1 MSEPALRQ
9 IGGNAVMAPITPG
22 LPADAPAEVL
32 ALSGAEPRPPAEDPT
47 LGITVTAVADGD
59 RAHRIVT
66 IGDSLTHGFQ
76 SAAIYNTDLSYGAII
91 ASELGWF
98 ERFRFPRYPGLGGL
112 PLNIEYLLRELELR
126 FGPSFSPLE
135 VPLAALR
142 ARSLMN
148 DIEEYWERGPGAV
161 VPNVSGF
168 NHALAV
174 FAWDLYDAQHAT
186 FASCRRFA
194 ADPTNNLLI
203 PLVDNAPSRAALRV
217 YPHGDPTVEAMTL
230 LDVAERLGEEGGI
243 ETLVVWLGAN
253 NVLGSV
259 LRLELVWSQDD
270 GFRDPAKKGD
280 YTVWDPAH
288 FRREYDE
295 LVDRIERIDARTV
308 ILCTIPHVTIPP
320 STRGMFDKPPGSAYF
335 PYYARPWLT
344 DDRFDPDSDKHLTAG
359 EACAIDYTID
369 LYNEH
374 IEEAVRLARSAGRAW
389 YLCDIAGV
397 LDRLA
402 YRRYRTDPS
411 ARPSWWTPYPLPGAL
426 ATVRPEPD
434 TRFLT
439 ADGRGGRATGGLF
452 SLDGVHPTT
461 IAYGIVAQELV
472 RVMERAGVVF
482 RTSTGTVRPG
492 PVDVDFDRLIRR
504 DTLLSVPPQNIDS
517 TLGVI
522 GFLDETL
529 DVFAQ
534 LIRGQL

>member
-1 MSEPALRQ
+1 MTPA
-9 IGGNAVMAPITPG
+9 TPP
-22 LPADAPAEVL
+22 LPPDAPAEVL
-32 ALSGAEPRPPAEDPT
+32 ALAGAEPRRPAGDPT
-47 LGITVTAVADGD
+47 LGIAVIVAAEGE
-59 RAHRIVT
+59 RTHRIVT
-66 IGDSLTHGFQ
+66 VGDSLTHGFQ

-91 ASELGWF
+91 AHELGWLDQ
-98 ERFRFPRYPGLGGL
+98 FRYPRYPGLGGL
-112 PLNIEYLLRELELR
+112 PLNIEFLLRELELR
-126 FGPSFSPLE
+126 FGTSFSPLE

-161 VPNVSGF
+161 VPNVTGF

-174 FAWDLYDAQHAT
+174 FAWDLYDALHST
-186 FASCRRFA
+186 FASCRQFA

-203 PLVDNAPSRAALRV
+203 PLVDNASSRAALRV
-217 YPHGDPTVEAMTL
+217 YPHGNPSVEAMTL
-230 LDVAERLGEEGGI
+230 LDVAEKLGEEGGI

-259 LRLELVWSQDD
+259 LKLDLAWSQDD
-270 GFRDPAKKGD
+270 GFRDPAKKGG

-288 FRREYDE
+288 FRLEYDD
-295 LVDRIERIDARTV
+295 LVDRIERIDARNV
-308 ILCTIPHVTIPP
+308 ILCTVPHVTIPP
-320 STRGMFDKPPGSAYF
+320 ATRGLFAKAAGSAYF
-335 PYYARPWLT
+335 PYYARPWVIE
-344 DDRFDPDSDKHLTAG
+344 DRFEPGSDRHLTAG
-359 EACAIDYTID
+359 QACAIDYAID

-374 IEEAVRLARSAGRAW
+374 IEESVRLARAAGRNW

-402 YRRYRTDPS
+402 YRRYLNDPS

-461 IAYGIVAQELV
+461 IAYGIVAQEIV
-472 RVMERAGVVF
+472 RIMERAGVTF
-482 RTSTGTVRPG
+482 RTPNGTVRTG
-492 PVDVDFDRLIRR
+492 PIEVDFDRLIRR

-534 LIRGQL
+534 LIRGQI

>member
-1 MSEPALRQ
+1 M
-9 IGGNAVMAPITPG
+9 TPSTPP
-22 LPADAPAEVL
+22 LPADAPAEIL
-32 ALSGAEPRPPAEDPT
+32 DRGGAEPRRPATDPA
-47 LGITVTAVADGD
+47 LGIAVAPAAMDE

-66 IGDSLTHGFQ
+66 VGDSLTHGFQ
-76 SAAIYNTDLSYGAII
+76 SAAIYNTDLSYGATI
-91 ASELGWF
+91 AHELGWADH
-98 ERFRFPRYPGLGGL
+98 FRFPRYPGLGGL
-112 PLNIEYLLRELELR
+112 PLNIEFLLRELELR

-161 VPNVSGF
+161 VPNVTGF

-174 FAWDLYDAQHAT
+174 FAWDLYDARTNT
-186 FASCRRFA
+186 FASCRQFA

-217 YPHGDPTVEAMTL
+217 YPHGDPAVEAMTL
-230 LDVAERLGEEGGI
+230 LDVAQALGEDGGI

-259 LRLELVWSQDD
+259 LRLELVWSRDD
-270 GFRDPAKKGD
+270 GFQDPARKGQ

-288 FRREYDE
+288 FRLEYDE

-320 STRGMFDKPPGSAYF
+320 ATRGLFDKPAGSAYF
-335 PYYARPWLT
+335 PYYARPWVT
-344 DDRFDPDSDKHLTAG
+344 DDRFDPDGDKHLTAG
-359 EACAIDYTID
+359 QACAIDYAID
-369 LYNEH
+369 LYNDH
-374 IEEAVRLARSAGRAW
+374 IERAVRTARAAGRDW

-402 YRRYRTDPS
+402 HRRYAHDPA

-426 ATVRPEPD
+426 ATVQPEPD

-461 IAYGIVAQELV
+461 VAYGIVAQELV
-472 RVMERAGVVF
+472 QVMEQAGVTF
-482 RTSTGTVRPG
+482 RTPTGAVRPG
-492 PVDVDFDRLIRR
+492 PITVDFDRLIRR
-504 DTLLSVPPQNIDS
+504 DTLLTVPPQNIDS

-529 DVFAQ
+529 DVFSQ
-534 LIRGQL
+534 VIRGRL

>member
-1 MSEPALRQ
+1 MPP
-9 IGGNAVMAPITPG
+9 VTPP
-22 LPADAPAEVL
+22 LPANAPAEVL
-32 ALSGAEPRPPAEDPT
+32 ALSGSEPREPAADPT
-47 LGITVTAVADGD
+47 LGVAVATGNDGH

-66 IGDSLTHGFQ
+66 VGDSLTHGFQ
-76 SAAIYNTDLSYGAII
+76 SAAIYNTDLSYGAIV
-91 ASELGWF
+91 AHELGWF
-98 ERFRFPRYPGLGGL
+98 EKFRFPRYPGLGGL

-126 FGPSFSPLE
+126 FGPTFSPLE

-161 VPNVSGF
+161 VPNVTGL

-186 FASCRRFA
+186 FASCRQFA

-203 PLVDNAPSRAALRV
+203 PFVDNAPSRAALRV
-217 YPHGDPTVEAMTL
+217 YPHGDPAVEALTL
-230 LDVAERLGEEGGI
+230 LDVAERLGEDGGI

-259 LRLELVWSQDD
+259 LRLELVWSQDE
-270 GFRDPAKKGD
+270 GFRDPARKSA

-288 FRREYDE
+288 FRLEYDD

-308 ILCTIPHVTIPP
+308 ILCTVPHVTIPP
-320 STRGMFDKPPGSAYF
+320 ATRGMLDKIPQSAYF
-335 PYYARPWLT
+335 PYYARPWVT
-344 DDRFDPDSDKHLTAG
+344 DDRFDPDRDRHLTAG
-359 EACAIDYTID
+359 QACAIDYAID

-374 IEEAVRLARSAGRAW
+374 IEQVVRDARTGGRNW
-389 YLCDIAGV
+389 FLCDIAGV

-402 YRRYRTDPS
+402 YRRYLTDPD
-411 ARPSWWTPYPLPGAL
+411 ARPSWWSRYPLPPPL
-426 ATVRPEPD
+426 AEIRPEPD
-434 TRFLT
+434 TQFLT
-439 ADGRGGRATGGLF
+439 ADGRGGRAKGGLF

-461 IAYGIVAQELV
+461 IAYGIVAQELI
-472 RVMERAGVVF
+472 RVMEQAGVVF
-482 RTSTGTVRPG
+482 RHPTGSVRTG
-492 PVDVDFDRLIRR
+492 PVEVDFDRLIRR
-504 DTLLSVPPQNIDS
+504 DTLLTVPPQNIDS

-534 LIRGQL
+534 LIRGRF

>member
-1 MSEPALRQ
+1 
-9 IGGNAVMAPITPG
+9 MAPVTPP
-22 LPADAPAEVL
+22 LPPNAPAEVL
-32 ALSGAEPRPPAEDPT
+32 AMSGREPRAPVDDPT
-47 LGITVTAVADGD
+47 MGIAVESGPDAGNV
-59 RAHRIVT
+59 HRIVT

-91 ASELGWF
+91 ATELGWF
-98 ERFRFPRYPGLGGL
+98 DRFRFPRYPGLGGL
-112 PLNIEYLLRELELR
+112 PLNLEYLLRELEQR

-135 VPLAALR
+135 VPLAAFR

-148 DIEEYWERGPGAV
+148 DVEEYWERGPGAV
-161 VPNVSGF
+161 VPNIQGF

-174 FAWDLYDAQHAT
+174 FAWDLYDGLHNT
-186 FASCRRFA
+186 FASCRQFA

-217 YPHGDPTVEAMTL
+217 YPHGDPGTEALTL
-230 LDVAERLGEEGGI
+230 FDVAERLGDDGGI

-259 LRLELVWSQDD
+259 LRLELAWSQDD
-270 GFRDPAKKGD
+270 GFRDPAQKVN

-288 FRREYDE
+288 FRLEYDD
-295 LVDRIERIDARTV
+295 LVDRVERIDARNV

-320 STRGMFDKPPGSAYF
+320 ATRGVLTRPPRSAYF
-335 PYYARPWLT
+335 PYYARPWVT
-344 DDRFDPDSDKHLTAG
+344 DERFDPASDKHLTAG
-359 EACAIDYTID
+359 EACAIDYAID
-369 LYNEH
+369 LYNLH
-374 IEEAVRLARSAGRAW
+374 IEDAVRAARAAGRNW

-402 YRRYRTDPS
+402 HRRYLERPD
-411 ARPSWWTPYPLPGAL
+411 AQPSWWTGPYPLPPAL
-426 ATVRPEPD
+426 AAMQPEPD
-434 TRFLT
+434 TQFLT
-439 ADGRGGRATGGLF
+439 ADGQGGRAKGGLF

-461 IAYGIVAQELV
+461 VAYGIVAQELI
-472 RVMERAGVVF
+472 RIMEAAGVTF
-482 RTSTGTVRPG
+482 RTPAGAARTGPI
-492 PVDVDFDRLIRR
+492 DVDFDRLIRR
-504 DTLLSVPPQNIDS
+504 DTLISVPPQNIDS

-534 LIRGQL
+534 LIRGGI

>member
-1 MSEPALRQ
+1 M
-9 IGGNAVMAPITPG
+9 TPVTPP
-22 LPADAPAEVL
+22 LPPDAPAEVL
-32 ALSGAEPRPPAEDPT
+32 DRSGAEPRRPADDPT
-47 LGITVTAVADGD
+47 LGIAVAAPADD
-59 RAHRIVT
+59 QRAHRIVT

-91 ASELGWF
+91 AAELGWS
-98 ERFRFPRYPGLGGL
+98 RQFRFPRYPGLGGL
-112 PLNIEYLLRELELR
+112 PLNIEYLLRELEVR

-161 VPNVSGF
+161 VPNVVGF

-186 FASCRRFA
+186 FASCREFA

-203 PLVDNAPSRAALRV
+203 PLVDNAPSRAAMRV
-217 YPHGDPTVEAMTL
+217 YPHGDADVEALTL
-230 LDVAERLGEEGGI
+230 LDVAERLGDDGGI

-259 LRLELVWSQDD
+259 LRLELVWSRDD
-270 GFRDPAKKGD
+270 GFRDPARKGE

-288 FRREYDE
+288 FRIEYDD
-295 LVDRIERIDARTV
+295 LVDRIERVDARTV
-308 ILCTIPHVTIPP
+308 ILCTVPHVTIPP
-320 STRGMFDKPPGSAYF
+320 ATRGVFAKIPGSAYF
-335 PYYARPWLT
+335 PYYARPWVT
-344 DDRFDPDSDKHLTAG
+344 DDRFDPGGDKHLTAG
-359 EACAIDYTID
+359 QACAIDYAID

-374 IEEAVRLARSAGRAW
+374 IEEVVRAARAAGRNW

-402 YRRYRTDPS
+402 HRRYVSDPS
-411 ARPSWWTPYPLPGAL
+411 ARPSWWTPYPLPGSL
-426 ATVRPEPD
+426 ATVHPEPD

-439 ADGRGGRATGGLF
+439 ADGHGGRAYGGLF

-461 IAYGIVAQELV
+461 IAYGIVAHELV
-472 RVMERAGVVF
+472 RIMEGAGVTF
-482 RTSTGTVRPG
+482 RTANGSVRTEPI
-492 PVDVDFDRLIRR
+492 DVDFDRLIRR
-504 DTLLSVPPQNIDS
+504 DTLLTVPPQNIDS

-534 LIRGQL
+534 LIRGRR

>member
-1 MSEPALRQ
+1 MPPVTPA
-9 IGGNAVMAPITPG
+9 

-32 ALSGAEPRPPAEDPT
+32 DRSGAEPRRPADDPS
-47 LGITVTAVADGD
+47 LGITVATSADGD
-59 RAHRIVT
+59 RTHRIVT
-66 IGDSLTHGFQ
+66 VGDSLTHGFQ

-91 ASELGWF
+91 AHELGWF
-98 ERFRFPRYPGLGGL
+98 RQYRFPRYPGLGGL
-112 PLNIEYLLRELELR
+112 PLNIEYL
-126 FGPSFSPLE
+126 
-135 VPLAALR
+135 
-142 ARSLMN
+142 N

-161 VPNVSGF
+161 VPNVTGF

-186 FASCRRFA
+186 FASCREFA

-217 YPHGDPTVEAMTL
+217 YPHGDPAVEAMTL

-270 GFRDPAKKGD
+270 GFRDPARKGD

-288 FRREYDE
+288 FRLEYDD
-295 LVDRIERIDARTV
+295 LVDRIERIDARVV
-308 ILCTIPHVTIPP
+308 ILCTVPHVTIPP
-320 STRGMFDKPPGSAYF
+320 ATRGMFDKPSGSAYF

-344 DDRFDPDSDKHLTAG
+344 EDRFDPTNDKHLTAG
-359 EACAIDYTID
+359 QACAIDYAID

-374 IEEAVRLARSAGRAW
+374 IEQAVRTARAAGRNW
-389 YLCDIAGV
+389 FLCDIAGV

-402 YRRYRTDPS
+402 YRRYRTDPG

-426 ATVRPEPD
+426 AAVRPAPD

-439 ADGRGGRATGGLF
+439 ADGQGGRDTGGLF

-461 IAYGIVAQELV
+461 VAYGIVAQELV
-472 RVMERAGVVF
+472 RIMERAGVAF
-482 RTSTGTVRPG
+482 RTPNGTVRTG
-492 PVDVDFDRLIRR
+492 PIDVDFDRLIRR
-504 DTLLSVPPQNIDS
+504 DTLLTVPPQNIDT